1 MPAYVGFGSLSLL
14 CQRTGASH
22 SIEHH
27 ILVYAVPLLE
37 GSDSTVTP
45 ENFLQYRLSP
55 S

>member
-14 CQRTGASH
+14 SQRTGASH

-27 ILVYAVPLLE
+27 VLVYVVPLLE

-45 ENFLQYRLSP
+45 ESFLQYRLNP